1 MPYLNNQ
8 LLDRA
13 GIRHADDQ
21 DETQHAYAEPLT
33 GLIQYHSLNSI
44 LNEIRLETSIYPDDY
59 LEQIQWSYHWIQ
71 DDVFLLQQ
79 NQQFNN

>member
-1 MPYLNNQ
+1 MPMQ
-8 LLDRA
+8 EA
-13 GIRHADDQ
+13 F
-21 DETQHAYAEPLT
+21 LT